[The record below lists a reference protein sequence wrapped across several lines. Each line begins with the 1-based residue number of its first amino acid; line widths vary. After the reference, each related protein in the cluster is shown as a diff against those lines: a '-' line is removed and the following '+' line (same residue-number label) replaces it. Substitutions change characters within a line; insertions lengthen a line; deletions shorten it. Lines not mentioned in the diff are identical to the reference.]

1 MAQIE
6 FHEVAKRY
14 ANGHVALEN
23 LNLQI
28 RDREFLVLLG
38 PSGCGKSTTLN
49 MIAGL
54 EEVTE
59 GSLRFDDVEVNSVP
73 AHRRDV
79 AMVFQSYALYPH
91 KNVYENIAFGL
102 RMRRH
107 SRDEIDVRVR
117 AAARSL
123 EIEHLLERRP
133 VQLSGGQRQRVAL
146 GRAMVR
152 QPAVFLMDEPL
163 SNLDAA
169 LRVSMRAGIKALHQS
184 MRTTFVYVTHDQAEA
199 LTLADRIVVMREGV
213 VQQLGSPDDIYERPA
228 NRFVAN
234 FLGSPPINFVE
245 GALEA
250 DGTGGVLFR
259 SRGSDFTLVLADD
272 VRKRLAQRAGQ
283 RVSVGIRAEDVD
295 EQPADDACTISGEI
309 CSLLPVGS
317 DQFIGID
324 VGGDAS
330 TQKGARPA
338 SQLMYFRAG
347 KERRFAM
354 GERVAI
360 PLNRCRLHLFDQ
372 ASGMNLAL
380 LP

>member
-169 LRVSMRAGIKALHQS
+169 LRVSMRAGIKALH
-184 MRTTFVYVTHDQAEA
+184 
-199 LTLADRIVVMREGV
+199 
-213 VQQLGSPDDIYERPA
+213 
-228 NRFVAN
+228 
-234 FLGSPPINFVE
+234 
-245 GALEA
+245 
-250 DGTGGVLFR
+250 
-259 SRGSDFTLVLADD
+259 
-272 VRKRLAQRAGQ
+272 
-283 RVSVGIRAEDVD
+283 
-295 EQPADDACTISGEI
+295 
-309 CSLLPVGS
+309 
-317 DQFIGID
+317 
-324 VGGDAS
+324 
-330 TQKGARPA
+330 
-338 SQLMYFRAG
+338 
-347 KERRFAM
+347 
-354 GERVAI
+354 
-360 PLNRCRLHLFDQ
+360 
-372 ASGMNLAL
+372 
-380 LP
+380 